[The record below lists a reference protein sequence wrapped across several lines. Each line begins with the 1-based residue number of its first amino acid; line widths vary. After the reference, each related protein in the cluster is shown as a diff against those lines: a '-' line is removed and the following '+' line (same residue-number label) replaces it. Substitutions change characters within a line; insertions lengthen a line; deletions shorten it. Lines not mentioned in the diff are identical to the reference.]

1 MIEALVYEEMYKAA
15 LDILG
20 GVIGGL
26 CTMGADDLVD
36 FIGGYFVELGIMI
49 VERTYMNEILNKF

>member
-1 MIEALVYEEMYKAA
+1 MYKAA